1 MQLMMSKYVF
11 VLSRLDKK
19 MAQVFF
25 IVYIPY
31 TERTQHVKK
40 NVVNRDSL
48 KHDEVSEKESTIV
61 NIEPDTV
68 ESLGLYSL
76 TFFSICYYNL
86 ILRQFRFAIWGCTC
100 SIHKDTLSG
109 ENLWGEIVGRNVRHQ
124 TKSSLLSSD
133 EKCCPIKV
141 KVSLFEVQLCN

>member
-11 VLSRLDKK
+11 ILSRLEKK
-19 MAQVFF
+19 MAHVFF
-25 IVYIPY
+25 IVHIPY

-40 NVVNRDSL
+40 NFVDSL

-76 TFFSICYYNL
+76 TFFSICIYNL

-109 ENLWGEIVGRNVRHQ
+109 ESLWGEIVGRNYSSGEMFVTKRKVRYFRL
-124 TKSSLLSSD
+124 TKN
-133 EKCCPIKV
+133 
-141 KVSLFEVQLCN
+141 FA